1 MLSRKRLQDTM
12 TPLRIGTRGS
22 PLALWQA
29 NHVADLLRPLAAP
42 RPVELVRIQTTGDRV
57 QDRPLAQIG
66 GDGLFTKEIQRALL
80 DGTADVAVHSLK
92 DLPTLPVD
100 GLVLAAVPPRGPT
113 GDAFVSRRHRS
124 FDELPQGAVVGT
136 SSLRRRAQVLHRRP
150 DLRLVEM
157 RGNVEMRLRKL
168 AEQGLDALVLARA
181 GLERLGLGDAIT
193 EILDPAWMLP
203 AVGQG
208 ALGLECRADDGT
220 TRQLL
225 AALDDAPSRQAVLAE
240 RALLRALGG
249 GCLVPIGAA
258 AAVASDAVT
267 LRGAVL
273 SPDGRR
279 RVAGDTAGPAAEAE
293 VLGRRLAQQLLDQG
307 AGALLSE

>member
-1 MLSRKRLQDTM
+1 M
-12 TPLRIGTRGS
+12 TPLHIGTRGS

-29 NHVADLLRPLAAP
+29 NHVADRLRPL
-42 RPVELVRIQTTGDRV
+42 RPVELVLVQTTGDRV

-66 GDGLFTKEIQRALL
+66 GDGLFTKEIQRAVL
-80 DGTADVAVHSLK
+80 DGRADVAVHSLK
-92 DLPTLPVD
+92 DLPTLLVE
-100 GLVLAAVPPRGPT
+100 GLVLAAVPRRGPT
-113 GDAFVSRRHRS
+113 GDAFVSRRHRA
-124 FDELPQGAVVGT
+124 FDDLPPGAVVGT
-136 SSLRRRAQVLHRRP
+136 GSLRRRAQVLHRRP

-157 RGNVEMRLRKL
+157 RGNVETRLRKL

-181 GLERLGLGDAIT
+181 GLERLGLADAIT
-193 EILDPAWMLP
+193 EVLDPAWMLP

-208 ALGLECRADDGT
+208 ALGLECRADDSGT
-220 TRQLL
+220 RTLL
-225 AALDDAPSRQAVLAE
+225 AALDDPPSRQAVLAE

-258 AAVASDAVT
+258 AVVSGDSLT

-279 RVAGDTAGPAAEAE
+279 RVAGETEGPAADCEA
-293 VLGRRLAQQLLDQG
+293 LGHRLAERLLAQG
-307 AGALLSE
+307 ARGLLSG

>member
-1 MLSRKRLQDTM
+1 M

-29 NHVADLLRPLAAP
+29 NHVADLLRPRAAP
-42 RPVELVRIQTTGDRV
+42 RPVELVLIQTTGDRI

-80 DGTADVAVHSLK
+80 AGNADVAVHSLK
-92 DLPTLPVD
+92 DLPTIPVE
-100 GLVLAAVPPRGPT
+100 GLVLAAVPRRGPA
-113 GDAFVSRRHRS
+113 GDAFVSRRHRT
-124 FDELPQGAVVGT
+124 FEGLPPGAVVGT

-157 RGNVEMRLRKL
+157 RGNVETRLRKL
-168 AEQGLDALVLARA
+168 DEQGLDALVLAQA
-181 GLERLGLGDAIT
+181 GLERLGLGSAIT
-193 EILDPAWMLP
+193 ELLDPAWMLP

-208 ALGLECRADDGT
+208 ALGLECRADDRETLG
-220 TRQLL
+220 LL
-225 AALDDAPSRQAVLAE
+225 QALNDVPSRQAVLAE

-258 AAVASDAVT
+258 ARVEGDTLT

-273 SPDGRR
+273 RPDGRE
-279 RVAGDTAGPAAEAE
+279 RVTGQAEGPAAEAE
-293 VLGRRLAQQLLDQG
+293 ALGRRLAEDLLGRG
-307 AGALLSE
+307 ARALLAS